1 MKAQAVSSGCA
12 HRTQRG
18 FLLIMAVVLIVVV
31 ALLLSVMLF
40 LGAAGNESSV
50 DHSRSQQAL
59 FIAES
64 GTDRALYGFTREG
77 AGCAALSYT
86 ATLGAGGFTTS
97 GTPYNPVSSTLSAAI
112 SNADTVIPLADV
124 SGYAPLGRVSI
135 GAEQINYG
143 AVSVTACAPFSPPC
157 LKAARRGVAGS
168 TAVAHAA
175 GQAVAQNQCLIGS
188 TGTVGSASRTV
199 HTAVAGGGGA
209 GTIALGNTSTAPSN
223 LGDQT
228 SWNWSHTVNAGTNRM
243 LIVGVSF
250 RENRV
255 VNSITY
261 GGQPLVFAGRET
273 FSALARSEIW
283 YLMAPNIGTANIT
296 VTMSGSTVFVSG
308 AVSLTGVSQTQNLST
323 QYFSSAANTSTPA
336 VAVPAAGMTNNAW
349 IMDVLSYRQNNPA
362 VTATMVPATDRTQ
375 RWNARTGAA
384 ADQVG
389 GAASTRGP
397 ISPAAATTMNWTLSS
412 SRQSSLG
419 AVYINPESTGSSV
432 VYWRENF

>member
-1 MKAQAVSSGCA
+1 M
-12 HRTQRG
+12 QRG
-18 FLLIMAVVLIVVV
+18 FLLIVAVVLIVV
-31 ALLLSVMLF
+31 AGLLLTVMLF
-40 LGAAGNESSV
+40 LGVAGIQSSAN
-50 DHSRSQQAL
+50 HSRSQQAL

-64 GTDRALYGFTREG
+64 GFERALYGFTKG
-77 AGCAALSYT
+77 PPLPTPCANLSYT
-86 ATLGAGGFTTS
+86 ATLGPGGFTTS
-97 GTPYNPVSSTLSAAI
+97 GTPYNPVPSTLSAAI
-112 SNADTVIPLADV
+112 SNTDTVIPLADV
-124 SGYAPLGRVSI
+124 SGYAPFGRVSI
-135 GAEQINYG
+135 GTEQINYG
-143 AVSVTACAPFSPPC
+143 AVSAASCVPFSAPC
-157 LKAARRGVAGS
+157 LTAMQRGVAGS
-168 TAVAHAA
+168 TAAAHAA

-188 TGTVGSASRTV
+188 TGTVGGATRTV
-199 HTAVAGGGGA
+199 RTAVAGGGGA
-209 GTIALGNTSTAPSN
+209 GTIALDETSTAPVN

-228 SWNWSHTVNAGTNRM
+228 SWSWSHTVNAGTNRI

-261 GGQPLVFAGRET
+261 GGQSLVFAGRET

-283 YLMAPNIGTANIT
+283 YLMAPNTGTANIT

-308 AVSLTGVSQTQNLST
+308 AVSLTGASQTQDLST
-323 QYFSSAANTSTPA
+323 QYFSSAANTSAPT
-336 VAVPAAGMTNNAW
+336 VTVPVAGMANNAW

-362 VTATMVPATDRTQ
+362 VTANMVAAANRTQ
-375 RWNARTGAA
+375 HWNTRTGAA

-389 GAASTRGP
+389 GTASTRGP
-397 ISPAAATTMNWTLSS
+397 INPAAATTMNWTLSS